1 MKACTCIWLCAGLL
15 LRYVKQVCPAHTHSN
30 CHVVT
35 PNYTRSTQTG
45 TYHLSP
51 STCGA
56 IEQRHRWLIS
66 EIPPHYGGDNIFK
79 KEPLLEPRKSQHEA
93 SCHAERGGRW
103 VGEWGRGAVAVENS
117 QTLWCAAM
125 PDCVRQS
132 NPQNSTTT
140 EVLPL
145 MHEATVLICS

>member
-1 MKACTCIWLCAGLL
+1 MKACTCIWLRTGLL
-15 LRYVKQVCPAHTHSN
+15 LRYVKKVFTAHTHSN

-35 PNYTRSTQTG
+35 PNYTCSTQTG

-66 EIPPHYGGDNIFK
+66 EIPPHYGGANIFK
-79 KEPLLEPRKSQHEA
+79 KEPLLEPRRVSMRHLVMRRE
-93 SCHAERGGRW
+93 EGG
-103 VGEWGRGAVAVENS
+103 GWGRGAVAVENS

-132 NPQNSTTT
+132 NPQNSTTI
-140 EVLPL
+140 EVFPL